1 MSVRRNVAVAATVVV
16 LIVSTFLIW
25 KEYFARKSPEQIA
38 KKYTSETGWLLVCDT
53 KEHMLAVFKQSND
66 AGVGEWEPVH
76 YNSFPCSTGA
86 LVMKEGKAVTSTPI
100 GASYIK
106 FKQRSHKFDDCRSWY
121 NCWCKGGFGIH
132 STMYDRDEK
141 EPLHEIDG
149 RLGINV
155 STACIRV
162 KLKVAKWIYKTMPE
176 NTPVIVY

>member
-1 MSVRRNVAVAATVVV
+1 MAAVALTAA
-16 LIVSTFLIW
+16 LLLFWIA
-25 KEYFARKSPEQIA
+25 YFARKSPEQIS
-38 KKYTSETGWLLVCDT
+38 KMYTSDTGWLLVCDT
-53 KEHMLAVFKQSND
+53 QEHMLAVFKQSND
-66 AGVGEWEPVH
+66 AGIGEWEPVH

-86 LVMKEGKAVTSTPI
+86 LVMKDGKAVTSTPI

-132 STMYDRDEK
+132 STMYSRDEK

-155 STACIRV
+155 STSCIRV

-176 NTPVIVY
+176 GTPVIVY